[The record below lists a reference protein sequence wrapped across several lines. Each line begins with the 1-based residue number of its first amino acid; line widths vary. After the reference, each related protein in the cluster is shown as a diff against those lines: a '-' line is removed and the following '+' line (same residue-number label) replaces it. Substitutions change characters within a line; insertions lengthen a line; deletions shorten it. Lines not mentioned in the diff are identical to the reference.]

1 MTIKNPLKKEAPKTM
16 TEALKKGLL
25 NAGKIAFGL
34 AVGFLFVHWM
44 TGGQD
49 EIINGT
55 TGSLPSQ
62 EAPVDRAPVKDS
74 PSYVMEKHSK
84 TCWTSEQEPKA
95 DLQGAAIVQFNSGK
109 TVYVTNDTPRGYKL
123 VDAAF
128 NEALAAI
135 GYGDK
140 TSDEITVIALCI

>member
-1 MTIKNPLKKEAPKTM
+1 MQINNPLKKEAPKTM

-25 NAGKIAFGL
+25 NAGKLALGL

-49 EIINGT
+49 EIING
-55 TGSLPSQ
+55 GMSDIPAQ

-74 PSYVMEKHSK
+74 PSYQMEKHRD
-84 TCWTSEQEPKA
+84 TCWTMDEEPKA
-95 DLQGAAIVQFNSGK
+95 ELPGAAIVQFQSGH
-109 TVYVTNDTPRGYKL
+109 TEYVTNDTPRGFKL

-128 NEALAAI
+128 NEALAAV

-140 TSDEITVIALCI
+140 TSDQIDVIALCI